1 MRRVSILV
9 AMLLLVFASVGLA
22 QRSLQLRASV
32 PSPTLGFGL
41 EAGLQR
47 DLVAQIYGDLIFQ
60 GPAFLIGGALL
71 FKPDLGQFDRDLR
84 GIRPYLGG
92 GLGLRLPNPD
102 FALTLDAG
110 DRVFPRPRYGSVH
123 WGSEHFPLQ
132 WLIIGTRF
140 AWGQFP
146 LEG

>member
-1 MRRVSILV
+1 MRRVSVLV

-32 PSPTLGFGL
+32 PPPALGFGL

-92 GLGLRLPNPD
+92 GLGLRLPNPN

-110 DRVFPRPRYGSVH
+110 IEFSLDRDTGLFIGGQSIFPFNGSSSGRVLL
-123 WGSEHFPLQ
+123 GVSF
-132 WLIIGTRF
+132 R
-140 AWGQFP
+140 
-146 LEG
+146 